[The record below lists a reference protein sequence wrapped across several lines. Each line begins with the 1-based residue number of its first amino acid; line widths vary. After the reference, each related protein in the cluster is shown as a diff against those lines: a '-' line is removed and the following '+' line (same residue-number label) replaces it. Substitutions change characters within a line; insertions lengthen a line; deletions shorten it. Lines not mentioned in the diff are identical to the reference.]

1 MAQRVYLE
9 TVKPGLTAIDRRVVY
24 AASSA
29 GSFTTTDNLND
40 PVASSEGVVTQGVEA
55 LHILFDFAPNT
66 PGADSVDV
74 QIWWWSSI
82 TGTWHAGESP
92 TYSITES
99 TVFTVEN
106 LGLERM
112 YIQLANPVGTFTMSV
127 WAARIIPT

>member
-55 LHILFDFAPNT
+55 LHILLDFAPNT

-112 YIQLANPVGTFTMSV
+112 YIQLANPVGTFAMSV

>member
-40 PVASSEGVVTQGVEA
+40 PVASADGVVTQGVEA

-112 YIQLANPVGTFTMSV
+112 YIQLANPVGTFAVSI

>member
-9 TVKPGLTAIDRRVVY
+9 TVKPGLTAADRRIAY
-24 AASSA
+24 AASASSVFA
-29 GSFTTTDNLND
+29 TTDNIDD
-40 PVASSEGVVTQGVEA
+40 PVASSDGVVTQGVEA
-55 LHILFDFAPNT
+55 LHILFDFAPNV
-66 PGADSVDV
+66 PGADSVDIQV
-74 QIWWWSSI
+74 WWWSSI

-112 YIQLANPVGTFTMSV
+112 YIQLKNPVGTFALSI
-127 WAARIIPT
+127 WAARIIPV